1 MKNEHNNNKK
11 KIEIEIELNTQTDFF
26 FLLRKVFT
34 MVTGIHCLNLRLLW
48 HDDTI
53 QQVIIGQNKV
63 I

>member
-1 MKNEHNNNKK
+1 MEGRKTTAIMKNEHNNNKK

-53 QQVIIGQNKV
+53 
-63 I
+63 

>member
-1 MKNEHNNNKK
+1 MKNEHNNNNK

-53 QQVIIGQNKV
+53 
-63 I
+63 